1 MSAHSLLRWSLHWT
15 CPVALVT
22 FTALIP
28 AVKTLAQPPKP
39 QAPKPGM
46 PRAERHESKH
56 EIDQLE
62 ETWRNA
68 ILKHDATAMSNLLSD
83 DYVGITA
90 RGTLQ
95 SKDDVLAGMRTGAL
109 QFTTLDL
116 SDRKVRFYAQT
127 AVVTSRAEIAGT
139 SANGDVTGS
148 YRYTRVYVR
157 DPKGAWKVV
166 SFEVN
171 RIRDPGDRS
180 EKK

>member
-1 MSAHSLLRWSLHWT
+1 MPRNPVHSLLHWS
-15 CPVALVT
+15 CPAALIALA
-22 FTALIP
+22 ALIP
-28 AVKTLAQPPKP
+28 AVKILAQPPKA
-39 QAPKPGM
+39 QAPRPGM
-46 PRAERHESKH
+46 PRSERHESKH

-68 ILKHDATAMSNLLSD
+68 ILKHDTATMTNLLSD

-95 SKDDVLAGMRTGAL
+95 SKDDVLAGLRSGAL
-109 QFTTLDL
+109 QFATLDL

-127 AVVTSRAEIAGT
+127 AVVTSRAEVAGT
-139 SANGDVTGS
+139 SSNSDVTGS

-157 DPKGAWKVV
+157 DAKGAWKVV

-171 RIRDPGDRS
+171 RIRDPGD
-180 EKK
+180 KK